1 MPTAPLPLD
10 PAATATTGGELAVT
24 AAAAPGPDG
33 DAPVGSARTWRVAC
47 VGCGRRGY
55 RLLERH
61 PQGLVPT
68 SARRCACGSARFEPL
83 APRARR
89 PPPGDPPGTH
99 RSDPAAPPASAGD
112 HTPLA
117 EPAAGASLQAPSF
130 AQHLDGARSW
140 AGNALAPSTRVAYAR
155 AWRHFRTWCAR
166 HDRPS
171 LPADAA
177 TLAAYLDAHTRP
189 RRYQTTTIQLR
200 LAAIGHVHRLA
211 GVADPT
217 ADEQVRVVWKGIRRD
232 PDAPAVSPAEAATGR
247 VLRQVLA
254 AFPDAALLAA
264 DAGGDGQA
272 DDATAGAPAAGDLR
286 ERALDDLR
294 DRALLALLLT
304 AGLRSAELV
313 GLNVD
318 DVRDTEEGL
327 RLRVRRSKTDQ
338 EGKSR
343 TVGLPYAADPGA
355 CPVRGWHAWLERL
368 QRAQLERGETPDPS
382 DPAFRPIDRWGHL
395 GPARLTT
402 RGVRDLLARRFA
414 AAGLVD
420 GFSPHSLRRG
430 FATGARQGGAD
441 LVAIMRHGGWKSAQ
455 TITRYIEEADLF
467 RDNPAGRLGL

>member
-1 MPTAPLPLD
+1 MPTAPQPLAPID
-10 PAATATTGGELAVT
+10 PAATGGELVV
-24 AAAAPGPDG
+24 AAAAALEPDG
-33 DAPVGSARTWRVAC
+33 NAPVGSARTWRVAC
-47 VGCGRRGY
+47 AGCGRRGY

-61 PQGLVPT
+61 AHGLVPA

-89 PPPGDPPGTH
+89 HPGGDPPGAH
-99 RSDPAAPPASAGD
+99 RSDPAAPPASDGD

-117 EPAAGASLQAPSF
+117 GPAGGGRLQAPSF

-140 AGNALAPSTRVAYAR
+140 AGNALAPATRAAYAR
-155 AWRHFRTWCAR
+155 AWRHFRAWCAR
-166 HDRPS
+166 HHRPS

-177 TLAAYLDAHTRP
+177 TVAAYLDAHTRP

-200 LAAIGHVHRLA
+200 LTAIGHVHRLA
-211 GVADPT
+211 GVGDPT

-232 PDAPAVSPAEAATGR
+232 PAAPAVSPAKAATGR

-254 AFPDAALLAA
+254 AFPDAPLLTVD
-264 DAGGDGQA
+264 DAGGNGQA
-272 DDATAGAPAAGDLR
+272 DDDTPGGLAADELR
-286 ERALDDLR
+286 ERAL
-294 DRALLALLLT
+294 
-304 AGLRSAELV
+304 S
-313 GLNVD
+313 

-327 RLRVRRSKTDQ
+327 RVRVRRSKTDQ

-343 TVGLPYAADPGA
+343 TVGLPYAADPA
-355 CPVRGWHAWLERL
+355 TCPVHGWRAWLARL
-368 QRAQLERGETPDPS
+368 QRAQRQRGETPAPTD
-382 DPAFRPIDRWGHL
+382 DPAFRPVDRWGHL
-395 GPARLTT
+395 GPGRLTT
-402 RGVRDLLARRFA
+402 RGVRDLLSRRFA
-414 AAGLVD
+414 AVGLGD

-455 TITRYIEEADLF
+455 TVTRYIEEADLF